1 MKIYVFKY
9 DNYYS
14 GSRSFKVLANSEAE
28 ALAILIKE
36 RSKYLNDEETTY
48 IGREEI
54 ELDSSK
60 IIGDF

>member
-1 MKIYVFKY
+1 MKIYAFKF

-14 GSRSFKVLANSEAE
+14 GSRNFKVLANSEAE

-36 RSKYLNDEETTY
+36 RSKYMNDEETTY
-48 IGREEI
+48 VGRKEI
-54 ELDSSK
+54 ELDSPK